1 MRNETLLLAD
11 FFRHFCWKTTADIR
25 HDLSVN
31 SEFHPLQLM
40 WQLNMENHFS
50 HRRCREGGN
59 PILFIAADSDGR
71 LPPSRERGFLNY
83 SYLVAGSIQAR
94 RSPMACRAFDGM
106 RSLADEAVLGM
117 TTNFAGN
124 QRDC

>member
-11 FFRHFCWKTTADIR
+11 FFRHFCRKTTADIR

-71 LPPSRERGFLNY
+71 LLNY
-83 SYLVAGSIQAR
+83 SFLVAGSIQAR

-117 TTNFAGN
+117 ATNFAGN

>member
-11 FFRHFCWKTTADIR
+11 FFRHFCRKTTADIR

-40 WQLNMENHFS
+40 RQLNMENHFS

-71 LPPSRERGFLNY
+71 LPPSRDRGFLNY
-83 SYLVAGSIQAR
+83 SYLVARSIQAR